1 MKLLSA
7 GCRVLGGVVLF
18 GIGGCKTEDPP
29 SPWEIIEGTAALTLS
44 AAVHPTTRDSI
55 ATYPSRVGQL
65 TIGEDSAV
73 AGWIRLAAG
82 DTAFVT
88 GTVIADGGDLVMTLT
103 DLTPNEYVIFTSP
116 SYPTTYGLV
125 STAILNSDVT
135 GDGNPEQHRIYRQ
148 FER

>member
-1 MKLLSA
+1 MKALRP
-7 GCRVLGGVVLF
+7 GTWVLGASLA
-18 GIGGCKTEDPP
+18 ILLAGCKTEDPP
-29 SPWEIIEGTAALTLS
+29 TPWEIIEGTAALTVS
-44 AAVHPTTRDSI
+44 AAVHPTTRANIVS
-55 ATYPSRVGQL
+55 YPSRIGQL

-73 AGWIRLAAG
+73 AGWIRLSIG
-82 DTAFVT
+82 DTVFVT

-103 DLTPNEYVIFTSP
+103 GLTPTEYVVFTDA

-135 GDGNPEQHRIYRQ
+135 GDGNPEQHRIYWQ